1 MLGLLGTD
9 RRLQLATLAVL
20 DIALHA
26 GSGPV
31 QSKDT
36 AARLG
41 LPRRHL
47 EQLMQQLVKAGL
59 LKGVRGPRG
68 GYRLAR
74 ERRRVSVAD
83 ILLALQVE
91 REGGEPGSGPEAA
104 LALARDV
111 LAPLWAELEAL
122 LVERLAA
129 VSLEDL
135 CERAAA
141 AGCAPRAQDVDF
153 VI

>member
-1 MLGLLGTD
+1 MRDPPGLD
-9 RRLQLATLAVL
+9 RRFQLAVAALL
-20 DIALHA
+20 DIALHGGNA
-26 GSGPV
+26 PV

-47 EQLMQQLVKAGL
+47 EQLMQQLVRAGL

-74 ERRRVSVAD
+74 ERRRISLAD
-83 ILLALQVE
+83 LLLALRRE
-91 REGGEPGSGPEAA
+91 READERPQPAA
-104 LALARDV
+104 PLVEDV
-111 LAPLWAELEAL
+111 LAPVWAELESV
-122 LVERLAA
+122 LVERLAL
-129 VSLEDL
+129 VSLESL
-135 CERAAA
+135 CERAIA
-141 AGCAPRAQDVDF
+141 AGRAPRTPDVDF

>member
-1 MLGLLGTD
+1 MRSLPGLD
-9 RRLQLATLAVL
+9 RRLQLAVAAVL
-20 DIALHA
+20 DIALH
-26 GSGPV
+26 GGRGPV

-47 EQLMQQLVKAGL
+47 EQLMQQLVRAGL

-74 ERRRVSVAD
+74 ERRRISLAD
-83 ILLALQVE
+83 LLLALQAE
-91 REGGEPGSGPEAA
+91 RAGAEADEPVPPLVA
-104 LALARDV
+104 DV

-129 VSLEDL
+129 VSLESL

-141 AGCAPRAQDVDF
+141 AGRAPPQPDVDF

>member
-1 MLGLLGTD
+1 MRSLPGLD
-9 RRLQLATLAVL
+9 RRLQLAVAAVL
-20 DIALHA
+20 DIALH
-26 GSGPV
+26 GGREPV

-47 EQLMQQLVKAGL
+47 EQLMQQLVRAGL

-74 ERRRVSVAD
+74 ERRRISLAD
-83 ILLALQVE
+83 LLLALQGE
-91 REGGEPGSGPEAA
+91 RAAAEADEPVPPLVA
-104 LALARDV
+104 DV

-129 VSLEDL
+129 VSLESL

-141 AGCAPRAQDVDF
+141 AGRAPPQPDVDF

>member
-1 MLGLLGTD
+1 MRGLPVGD
-9 RRLQLATLAVL
+9 RRFQLAVAAVL
-20 DIALHA
+20 DIALH
-26 GSGPV
+26 GGRGPV

-47 EQLMQQLVKAGL
+47 EQLMQQLVRAGL

-74 ERRRVSVAD
+74 ERRRISLAD
-83 ILLALQVE
+83 LLLALQGE
-91 REGGEPGSGPEAA
+91 RAAAEADEPVPPLVA
-104 LALARDV
+104 DV

-129 VSLEDL
+129 VSLESL

-141 AGCAPRAQDVDF
+141 AGRAPPHPDVDF

>member
-1 MLGLLGTD
+1 MRSLPGLD
-9 RRLQLATLAVL
+9 RRLQLAVAAVL
-20 DIALHA
+20 DIALH
-26 GSGPV
+26 GGRGPV

-47 EQLMQQLVKAGL
+47 EQLMQQLVRAGL

-74 ERRRVSVAD
+74 ERRRISLAD
-83 ILLALQVE
+83 LLLALQGE
-91 REGGEPGSGPEAA
+91 RAAAEADEPVPPLVA
-104 LALARDV
+104 DV

-129 VSLEDL
+129 VSLESL

-141 AGCAPRAQDVDF
+141 AGRAPPQPDVDF

>member
-9 RRLQLATLAVL
+9 RRFQLAILAVL

-59 LKGVRGPRG
+59 LKGVRGPKG

-83 ILLALQVE
+83 ILMALQTE
-91 REGGEPGSGPEAA
+91 REGGEAGASPEPA

-141 AGCAPRAQDVDF
+141 AGRAPRAQDVDF

>member
-1 MLGLLGTD
+1 MRGPAGAD

-20 DIALHA
+20 DIALHS
-26 GSGPV
+26 GGGPV

-47 EQLMQQLVKAGL
+47 EQLMQQLVRAGL

-74 ERRRVSVAD
+74 ERRRLSVAD
-83 ILLALQVE
+83 IHLALA
-91 REGGEPGSGPEAA
+91 GEQAEEAEVQPPEPAA
-104 LALARDV
+104 ALARDV
-111 LAPLWAELEAL
+111 LAPLWAEIEAA

-129 VSLEDL
+129 VSLEAL

-141 AGCAPRAQDVDF
+141 AGRGPRARDVDF

>member
-1 MLGLLGTD
+1 MRGPPGLD
-9 RRLQLATLAVL
+9 RRFRLAVAAML
-20 DIALHA
+20 DIALHG
-26 GSGPV
+26 GSAPV

-47 EQLMQQLVKAGL
+47 EQLMQQLVRAGL

-74 ERRRVSVAD
+74 ERRRISLAD
-83 ILLALQVE
+83 LLLAVRPERGSEERSEPAPPLVE
-91 REGGEPGSGPEAA
+91 
-104 LALARDV
+104 DV
-111 LAPLWAELEAL
+111 LAPVWAELEAV

-129 VSLEDL
+129 VSLESL
-135 CERAAA
+135 CERAIA
-141 AGCAPRAQDVDF
+141 AGRAPRAPDVDF

>member
-1 MLGLLGTD
+1 MTPFLPGAD
-9 RRLQLATLAVL
+9 RRYPLAVAAML
-20 DIALHA
+20 DIALHG

-36 AARLG
+36 AHRLG

-47 EQLMQQLVKAGL
+47 EQLMQRLVRAGL
-59 LKGVRGPRG
+59 LVGVRGPKG

-74 ERRRVSVAD
+74 ERRRISLAD
-83 ILLALQVE
+83 IFQALQSE
-91 REGGEPGSGPEAA
+91 PREPEGDAEPAAA
-104 LALARDV
+104 LTRDV
-111 LAPLWAELEAL
+111 LAPVWAELEAV

-129 VSLEDL
+129 TSLESL
-135 CERAAA
+135 CERAMV
-141 AGCAPRAQDVDF
+141 AGRGPRPGDVDF

>member
-1 MLGLLGTD
+1 MRGLPVGD
-9 RRLQLATLAVL
+9 RRFQLAVAAVL
-20 DIALHA
+20 DIALH
-26 GSGPV
+26 GGRGPV

-47 EQLMQQLVKAGL
+47 EQLMQQLVRAGL

-74 ERRRVSVAD
+74 ERRRISLAD
-83 ILLALQVE
+83 LLLALQGE
-91 REGGEPGSGPEAA
+91 RAAAEADEPVPPLVA
-104 LALARDV
+104 DV

-129 VSLEDL
+129 VSLESL

-141 AGCAPRAQDVDF
+141 AGRAPPQPDVDF